1 MFLCHEDFPK
11 FVGDSS
17 VEMAS
22 SFSRFL
28 IVNRVTAASYNAASR
43 ICHRLNAAQLSR
55 AVALESNQPDC
66 GNLNGGGLGYLSQV
80 YDGLLFT
87 QRNSK
92 VPSKANHGAR
102 PCSHVYRYIKVE
114 CKWYGPR
121 WYRKRL
127 KKVFRNS
134 ENKIMP

>member
-1 MFLCHEDFPK
+1 M
-11 FVGDSS
+11 ST
-17 VEMAS
+17 

-28 IVNRVTAASYNAASR
+28 IHNRLVTCYHSTALR
-43 ICHRLNAAQLSR
+43 IIGGMNHMKIISTLNNNQNDY
-55 AVALESNQPDC
+55 VFALDSPLMIRN
-66 GNLNGGGLGYLSQV
+66 NNFNNNKIGLLTQI

-92 VPSKANHGAR
+92 VPDKANHGAR

-121 WYRKRL
+121 WYRNRL
-127 KKVFRNS
+127 KKKFRNS
-134 ENKIMP
+134 ENKIHP

>member
-1 MFLCHEDFPK
+1 
-11 FVGDSS
+11 
-17 VEMAS
+17 MAS
-22 SFSRFL
+22 SFARFL
-28 IVNRVTAASYNAASR
+28 VVNRMSAASYNAVSAASR
-43 ICHRLNAAQLSR
+43 MWRVLSAPQCCAVLSDGR
-55 AVALESNQPDC
+55 AVAGAD
-66 GNLNGGGLGYLSQV
+66 GLSRV

-134 ENKIMP
+134 EDKIMP